1 MTTPMKRT
9 KRTKSYWAMTAAE
22 LAEATKEFD
31 REIPTSKLRPLSPE
45 QRRKWDRT
53 SRQSSRSIYVLER
66 PRRKGATAIVI
77 ELDHELLRRTDAYA
91 ASRGM
96 TRSELIETGLKS
108 VLTFA
113 EATPRRSKRK
123 SA

>member
-1 MTTPMKRT
+1 MKRT
-9 KRTKSYWAMTAAE
+9 KRTKPYWEMTAAE

-31 REIPTSKLRPLSPE
+31 GEIPASRLRPLSPQ
-45 QRRKWDRT
+45 QRRQWERMK
-53 SRQSSRSIYVLER
+53 QQPSRSIFVLDR
-66 PRRKGATAIVI
+66 PRRKGATAVVI
-77 ELDHELLRRTDAYA
+77 ELDQELLRRTDAYA

-96 TRSELIETGLKS
+96 TRSELIENGLKS